1 MGLVSR
7 NRSSSRG
14 WPIFLSGLVCLAP
27 LAAADEENKTA
38 AEPPA
43 IPVTVIAATN
53 ETLARVID
61 GIGTVAPLQSVTV
74 RPRIDGLVLDVPFSE
89 GQIVEKGAVLLRL
102 DDSQLRSELN
112 STRAK
117 RAQDEAQLKNAQ
129 ADAERYEM
137 LAQKG
142 VAAAATLD
150 QKRASLQ
157 QYSAAVDYDDAII
170 KNAETQL
177 SFATVTA
184 PFTGRAGFRQVD
196 PGSVISAS
204 ATSGI
209 VTITQMNPIGV
220 SFVAPGDRFGEIR
233 EAMREGIA
241 TVEVSTTDG
250 TRRLATGELKIMD
263 NAVDADN
270 GSIHL
275 RAEFDN
281 AGQNLWPGLPVATRL
296 TVERRTGVVVPDK
309 ALARSPAGLYA
320 YVVKDGRVEKRAVTT
335 AFVTDARALVTKGI
349 ATGEQ
354 VVMDGQS
361 RIGDGARVSV
371 SPWKGTP
378 EGELP
383 AGAPQAGVSP

>member
-1 MGLVSR
+1 MLVVLAI
-7 NRSSSRG
+7 
-14 WPIFLSGLVCLAP
+14 WP
-27 LAAADEENKTA
+27 AAQAKA
-38 AEPPA
+38 AEDKAQAEPA
-43 IPVTVIAATN
+43 PIPVTAITATH
-53 ETLARVID
+53 ERLDRVIY

-74 RPRIDGLVLDVPFSE
+74 RPRIDGQVLEAPFSE
-89 GQIVEKGAVLLRL
+89 GQIVQKGDILLKL
-102 DDSQLRSELN
+102 DDSQLRSDLN
-112 STRAK
+112 SARAK

-129 ADAERYEM
+129 ADAERYET

-142 VAAAATLD
+142 VAATSTLE
-150 QKRASLQ
+150 QKRATSQ

-204 ATSGI
+204 STTGI
-209 VTITQMNPIGV
+209 VTITQMDPIGV

-241 TVEVSTTDG
+241 TVEVSTTDASR
-250 TRRLATGELKIMD
+250 TLAKGSLKIMD

-275 RAEFDN
+275 RAVFDN
-281 AGQNLWPGLPVATRL
+281 GAQTLWPGLPVATRL
-296 TVERRTGVVVPDK
+296 TVETREGVVVPDK

-320 YVVKDGRVEKRAVTT
+320 YVVGKDGKVEKRMVTT

-349 ATGEQ
+349 AEGDQ

-361 RIGDGARVSV
+361 RIGDGVKVAVT
-371 SPWKGTP
+371 PWTGTP
-378 EGELP
+378 EGALP
-383 AGAPQAGVSP
+383 EGTAQAGASQ